1 MFTTMIAK
9 PFCLAH
15 LKSLLLEMI
24 DQFTHMKQHK
34 RMAWSSTLASRV
46 RARWATPLLITSQ
59 TLTQNDQL
67 LHYDHTCQL
76 NDHTNI
82 KKWTCTF
89 AWCRQ
94 WENRSYLRYNVCT
107 ERAMYL
113 LPRGTQNCYGLKMS
127 KLADSDTVFPSKHM
141 YSVVGG
147 YIQGCGGG
155 ASALEWNPTTHTD
168 QWSS

>member
-9 PFCLAH
+9 PFCLTH
-15 LKSLLLEMI
+15 LKSLLLEVI
-24 DQFTHMKQHK
+24 DQFTHMKQNK

-89 AWCRQ
+89 AWCGQ

-113 LPRGTQNCYGLKMS
+113 LPHGTQNCYGLKMS
-127 KLADSDTVFPSKHM
+127 KLADSDTVFHPTYVQCSWRL
-141 YSVVGG
+141 YSRLW
-147 YIQGCGGG
+147 GGG
-155 ASALEWNPTTHTD
+155 GRVP
-168 QWSS
+168 